1 VNLHLNVG
9 WCKYLVRSI
18 WFLDFEVFSIFSI
31 LHRMDMDGESWEIFE
46 LGVFL
51 IAYAK
56 ILVPG
61 ESCIFNIRDLTF
73 A

>member
-1 VNLHLNVG
+1 
-9 WCKYLVRSI
+9 
-18 WFLDFEVFSIFSI
+18 
-31 LHRMDMDGESWEIFE
+31 MDMDGESWEIFE